1 MSEYKYACQQVT
13 HEVVDIINAC
23 KRLANILNRY
33 REHWDDQYYS
43 GVTSSILKLCEMF
56 PGGVNE

>member
-1 MSEYKYACQQVT
+1 MSEYKLACTQVT
-13 HEVVDIINAC
+13 CEVVDIINAC
-23 KRLANILNRY
+23 KRLDKILHEN
-33 REHWDDQYYS
+33 REHWSDEYYY